1 VGPAASERRI
11 ANARERLQQS
21 RAELFMLAHQI
32 KGDSPRHDGDDGD
45 DGGDGFPRSRL
56 MRALTGPR
64 GRMLLGGVALVATV
78 LRPALLARAGKF
90 ARLLRPLLFRY
101 LLPRL
106 LR

>member
-1 VGPAASERRI
+1 MGAAASERRI
-11 ANARERLQQS
+11 ASARQRLQRS
-21 RAELFMLAHQI
+21 RAELFTLAHEI
-32 KGDSPRHDGDDGD
+32 KGDLPRG
-45 DGGDGFPRSRL
+45 DGGDDFPRSRL

-64 GRMLLGGVALVATV
+64 GRMLLGGMALVATL
-78 LRPALLARAGKF
+78 LRPVLLARAGTV